1 METVTN
7 TINGLARAGLAA
19 GFGWL
24 AGKGWFP
31 TSWVNTAVGLGG
43 TILVAIWSYYSNSIN
58 SVVTQAAG
66 SPLVKS
72 IVTTPGLAN
81 EIPSPKVTST

>member
-1 METVTN
+1 MDTVTN
-7 TINGLARAGLAA
+7 TVNGLIRAALAA

-31 TSWVNTAVGLGG
+31 SSWVSQAVGIGG
-43 TILVAIWSYYSNSIN
+43 TLAVALWSYYSNSIN

-72 IVTTPGLAN
+72 ITTTPGLAN
-81 EIPSPKVTST
+81 EIPSPKVTS